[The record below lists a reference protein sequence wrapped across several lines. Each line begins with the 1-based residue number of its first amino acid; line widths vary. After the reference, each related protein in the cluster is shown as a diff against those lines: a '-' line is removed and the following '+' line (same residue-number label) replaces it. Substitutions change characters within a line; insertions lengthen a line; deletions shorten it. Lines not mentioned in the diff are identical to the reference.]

1 MPGWRPDDVRDLV
14 SARSG
19 GGGVWECNG
28 TLIALGNGRVLAQV
42 EGIEEVLLEKRFQN
56 TSEAES
62 KQSVMHLTSS
72 TGGPRRTPNALTHA
86 ATLLVRSSLFYT
98 GLSPPHKR
106 MTEFRYRPTTP
117 ARRVD
122 PVLSPAAR
130 VVVARDDAEGL
141 VLTRKRAGHPDVA
154 TVVDTAPRRVRGQLA
169 AAWTY
174 VGRRAAQ
181 KKGGLTTPAVVERC
195 DYTVTKGGG
204 TWAWTRVGRCPAWY
218 GRGQCVTYLSA
229 RRLDGGWRD
238 VDDRVKEWMRV
249 EGRDSALSRD
259 DIEEAVAAEVV
270 AEAGK
275 EEQKPRRK
283 ILGLF

>member
-1 MPGWRPDDVRDLV
+1 MPGWRPEDVRDLV

-19 GGGVWECNG
+19 GGGVWECSG
-28 TLIALGNGRVLAQV
+28 TLIALGNGRELAHV

-56 TSEAES
+56 TTDAES
-62 KQSVMHLTSS
+62 KQSVIHLTSS
-72 TGGPRRTPNALTHA
+72 TGGRLRAPNALTHA

-98 GLSPPHKR
+98 GLVAPHKK
-106 MTEFRYRPTTP
+106 MNEFRYRPTTP

-122 PVLSPAAR
+122 AILSPPAR
-130 VVVARDDAEGL
+130 VVVARDDAGGL

-154 TVVDTAPRRVRGQLA
+154 TVIDTAPRRVRRQLA

-181 KKGGLTTPAVVERC
+181 KNTGLTTPAVVERC
-195 DYTVTKGGG
+195 DYTVTKEGG

-249 EGRDSALSRD
+249 EGRTGPFCQDDVEAAAVTNLVESA
-259 DIEEAVAAEVV
+259 E
-270 AEAGK
+270 K
-275 EEQKPRRK
+275 KTRRK
-283 ILGLF
+283 FLGLF